1 MIAQDIMS
9 TCVIS
14 LHIHDSIYSAKE
26 IFKKHNFSS
35 IPIIDNDNR
44 LLGVVRLKDLLDKTD
59 PKSTL
64 ETCISSVYIK
74 VKYNVTFNEIV
85 EEFFTHHD
93 CAVALVLDESEKLIG
108 IVSKNDIFRLSI
120 LGKIE
125 NSDDDLQDNQLQ
137 KLSAKPYL
145 QDAFNSLDEGIII
158 IDNEL
163 KVQFANKAYMRI
175 LGVQPHHIL
184 NKKLSDIEPNA
195 KIIDVLKTGKPFRY
209 EDTINVE
216 SVQKTIVANIMPI
229 IEKNEVKGAISS
241 FFDRTQF
248 HIMADQLEKLNTIND
263 YLEKE
268 LKSDVVLPEAFSSII
283 GSSKKLK
290 NQLVL
295 AWRIAETD
303 SSVLIL
309 GESGTGKELVAQAIH
324 GASLRKNKAFVAI
337 NCSAIPDTLIESELF
352 GYEEGAFTGALKGG
366 KPGKIEKADKGT
378 LFFDEIGDMPLFM
391 QPRLL
396 RFLQEKEYE
405 RIGSNKTIRADVRV
419 IAATNKNLEEM
430 VDKGEFR
437 KDLFFRI
444 NTFTLHIPP
453 LREHKIDILS
463 LLQHFLD
470 QYNMKYEKDT
480 VLSNACINLF
490 LQYDWPGNIRE
501 VEHVIEHAVVLAD
514 DKVIKENNL
523 PKYFIDLAA
532 SNTQFKEEKIS
543 NLSPKKL
550 QEVVD
555 YVEREAI
562 IKALQSSE
570 NNKSKAI
577 EILGISRRCFYE
589 KLKKYNIL

>member
-9 TCVIS
+9 TCIIS
-14 LHIHDSIYSAKE
+14 LNITDTVYTAKE

-35 IPIIDNDNR
+35 IPILDVDSR
-44 LLGVVRLKDLLDKTD
+44 LIGVVRLKDLLEKSD
-59 PKSTL
+59 PKTTI
-64 ETCISSVYIK
+64 ETCISSLYIR
-74 VKYNVTFNEIV
+74 VKYNVTFNEII
-85 EEFFTHHD
+85 EEFFTQPD

-108 IVSKNDIFRLSI
+108 IISKNDMFRLSV
-120 LGKIE
+120 LGRIE
-125 NSDDDLQDNQLQ
+125 SSDDDLQDNQLQ
-137 KLSAKPYL
+137 KLSTKPYL

-184 NKKLSDIEPNA
+184 NKRLSDIEPNA
-195 KIIDVLKTGKPFRY
+195 KIIEVLKTGKPFRY

-229 IEKNEVKGAISS
+229 IVKHEVKGAISS
-241 FFDRTQF
+241 FFDKTQF
-248 HIMADQLEKLNTIND
+248 HIMANQLEKLNTIND

-268 LKSDVVLPEAFSSII
+268 LKSDIVLPEAFSSII

-324 GASLRKNKAFVAI
+324 KASMRKENAFVAI
-337 NCSAIPDTLIESELF
+337 NCSAIPDSLIESELF
-352 GYEEGAFTGALKGG
+352 GYEEGAFTGAIRGG
-366 KPGKIEKADKGT
+366 KAGKIEKANKGT
-378 LFFDEIGDMPLFM
+378 MFFDEIGDMPLFM

-405 RIGSNKTIRADVRV
+405 RIGGTKTINVDVRV

-430 VDKGEFR
+430 VAKGEFR
-437 KDLFFRI
+437 KDLFYRI
-444 NTFTLHIPP
+444 NTFTLEIPP
-453 LREHKIDILS
+453 LREHKIDILA
-463 LLQHFLD
+463 LIQHFLD
-470 QYNMKYEKDT
+470 LNNKKYGKET
-480 VLSNACINLF
+480 MLSNSCINLF

-514 DKVIKENNL
+514 DKVIKESNL
-523 PKYFIDLAA
+523 PKYFFDL
-532 SNTQFKEEKIS
+532 
-543 NLSPKKL
+543 
-550 QEVVD
+550 V
-555 YVEREAI
+555 
-562 IKALQSSE
+562 
-570 NNKSKAI
+570 
-577 EILGISRRCFYE
+577 
-589 KLKKYNIL
+589 